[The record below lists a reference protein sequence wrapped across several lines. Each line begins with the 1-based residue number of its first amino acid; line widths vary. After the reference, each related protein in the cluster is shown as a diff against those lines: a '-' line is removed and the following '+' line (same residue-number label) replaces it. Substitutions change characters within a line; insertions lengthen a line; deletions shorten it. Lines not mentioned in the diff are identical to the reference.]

1 MRNVSTSGV
10 GSQSRYLFQ
19 GLLNTGKYSV
29 KQFGGAMKHTNP
41 NVVMVPPY
49 GADFVILPTQGFGT
63 PELLKAA
70 LVQEKPDVLF
80 LFTDPRFF
88 IWVWEMEEEIHQICP
103 IVYWHIWDNDPY
115 PDFNEVLY
123 KSTDLLNCI
132 SYKTFELVK
141 PHFPEKTNYIP
152 HSLPEEL
159 FRPLPKQ
166 DVLNAKQ
173 NFLGLNKVD
182 HFITTWIGRNAIRK
196 NPGHLLIAWKEFL
209 DSLEAKHGHRKATLI
224 MHTDAPSP
232 ENEGPNLV
240 KVADSLGILPNV
252 VFSVEKIE
260 FEHMNLI
267 HNISDININVSCLPA
282 GELIATSKGYK
293 PIETIEVGDVVTTHK
308 NRQRKVLKTFKNPLV
323 NRKVFEVKSSN
334 NTPLKITGNH
344 KVRAIQKN
352 ITRQHKKKFFMN
364 EQIDNLERFISWVPV
379 EELKVG
385 DYVVYDIP
393 QHKQTA
399 NQLLIDLKK
408 FANFKEKDWHKT
420 IVTDSQIEREGYVSN
435 RFVNVNENFA
445 YILGAWMGNGSTNS
459 CKVTFNIN
467 HTKKHQ
473 KYIDCV
479 KSVFPHHTV
488 NIESETEK
496 NQVNLTINGYGS
508 TTTLVNMFHECCGMY
523 SHNKHIPS
531 FILGANKEIKQAF
544 LDGYQAADG
553 CRINVTKGMSGDTIR
568 FRTVS
573 HAIANDL
580 RDLLASLG
588 HCVSMNYETNKGS
601 LKLGQKNKIWTIQY
615 IERKNKGNKIG
626 NGSCRTWNVNNKFIV
641 SRVYEINELENT
653 NGQYD
658 FVYNFEVE
666 EDNSYNTA
674 SFTVKNCA
682 EGFGVPTCEA
692 MFAGKPI
699 IGLTTGG
706 QTRQLIN
713 WKTGEENGVAMK
725 PDARRCIGTLMCPY
739 IYEDFVNT
747 STIAN
752 AIMKMYD
759 LGPAGREALGSKAR
773 AYALEEFSY
782 KKMIEQW
789 DNSLENIIEK
799 WKSDRESVYQPW
811 EVKSL

>member
-173 NFLGLNKVD
+173 KFLGLNKVD

-232 ENEGPNLV
+232 ENEGPNLI
-240 KVADSLGILPNV
+240 KVADTLGILPNV
-252 VFSVEKIE
+252 VFSVERIE

-267 HNISDININVSCLPA
+267 HNISDININVS
-282 GELIATSKGYK
+282 
-293 PIETIEVGDVVTTHK
+293 
-308 NRQRKVLKTFKNPLV
+308 
-323 NRKVFEVKSSN
+323 SS
-334 NTPLKITGNH
+334 
-344 KVRAIQKN
+344 
-352 ITRQHKKKFFMN
+352 
-364 EQIDNLERFISWVPV
+364 
-379 EELKVG
+379 
-385 DYVVYDIP
+385 
-393 QHKQTA
+393 
-399 NQLLIDLKK
+399 
-408 FANFKEKDWHKT
+408 
-420 IVTDSQIEREGYVSN
+420 
-435 RFVNVNENFA
+435 
-445 YILGAWMGNGSTNS
+445 
-459 CKVTFNIN
+459 
-467 HTKKHQ
+467 
-473 KYIDCV
+473 
-479 KSVFPHHTV
+479 
-488 NIESETEK
+488 
-496 NQVNLTINGYGS
+496 
-508 TTTLVNMFHECCGMY
+508 
-523 SHNKHIPS
+523 
-531 FILGANKEIKQAF
+531 
-544 LDGYQAADG
+544 
-553 CRINVTKGMSGDTIR
+553 
-568 FRTVS
+568 
-573 HAIANDL
+573 
-580 RDLLASLG
+580 
-588 HCVSMNYETNKGS
+588 
-601 LKLGQKNKIWTIQY
+601 
-615 IERKNKGNKIG
+615 
-626 NGSCRTWNVNNKFIV
+626 
-641 SRVYEINELENT
+641 
-653 NGQYD
+653 
-658 FVYNFEVE
+658 
-666 EDNSYNTA
+666 
-674 SFTVKNCA
+674 